1 MKEEIIYEKEPEDMT
16 EEEEEEKENELKE
29 SYANIRKIEVL
40 EKLPFEE
47 WTKDEL
53 IEVIVSF
60 GIFKTAGGLESY
72 INTIP
77 EYVRVG
83 IYRRNESEFEEY
95 KILELTDE
103 MKEELLSTQRKII
116 RCHTLLDEFPFSE
129 WNRQELIKFVNKYNK
144 HYDNWWI

>member
-1 MKEEIIYEKEPEDMT
+1 MKKEITYEKEPEDMT
-16 EEEEEEKENELKE
+16 DEEIEKELKE

-53 IEVIVSF
+53 IEVIINFSLY
-60 GIFKTAGGLESY
+60 KCACNLEHY

-83 IYRRNESEFEEY
+83 IYKRNQNELEEY
-95 KILELTDE
+95 KITEITDE

-116 RCHTLLDEFPFSE
+116 RCHALLEELPFSE
-129 WNRQELIKFVNKYNK
+129 WTRQELIKFVNKYNK
-144 HYDNWWI
+144 HYDNWWD

>member
-1 MKEEIIYEKEPEDMT
+1 MKKEITYEKEHEDMT
-16 EEEEEEKENELKE
+16 DEEIEKELKE

-53 IEVIVSF
+53 IEVIINFSLY
-60 GIFKTAGGLESY
+60 KCACNLEHY

-83 IYRRNESEFEEY
+83 IYKRNQSELEEY
-95 KILELTDE
+95 KITEITDE
-103 MKEELLSTQRKII
+103 MKQEEII
-116 RCHTLLDEFPFSE
+116 
-129 WNRQELIKFVNKYNK
+129 IKEQIPKPGIKVNKESK
-144 HYDNWWI
+144 VSVEI